1 MSNNKMQSNQFNLTD
16 LRSLKGLII
25 DMDGVLWHGDRPL
38 PGLPEFFSSLN
49 QHQIRFML
57 ATNNNTQRPESF
69 VAKAAKF
76 GVEIDTAQIVTA
88 SIATVH
94 YLRSRYRPGSRI
106 YVVGEAALK
115 SLITESGFIVA
126 DTVVDA
132 VVVTLDRQLTY
143 EMLKRATLL
152 IRDGAEF
159 IVPNLDPSYPTPEGF
174 VPGGGAVVAAVA
186 TASDKHPIAIG
197 KPESWMFQIC
207 MERMQT
213 QAVETASL
221 GDRLST
227 DIAGGQR
234 LGLKTI
240 LVLSGVTSTTD
251 LEASPIHPTWVFQGL
266 EDLPR
271 ALNDMD
277 DMYTTGP

>member
-1 MSNNKMQSNQFNLTD
+1 MQSDQLNLAD
-16 LRSLKGLII
+16 LRALKGLII

-38 PGLPEFFSSLN
+38 PGLPEFFASLN
-49 QHQIRFML
+49 QHKINFML
-57 ATNNNTQRPESF
+57 ATNNNTQRPEGF

-76 GVEIDTAQIVTA
+76 GVEVAPDQVITA
-88 SIATVH
+88 SVATIH
-94 YLRSRYRPGSRI
+94 YLQSKYPPGSRI
-106 YVVGEAALK
+106 YVVGESALK
-115 SLITESGFIVA
+115 SLITEAGFVVA
-126 DTVVDA
+126 DREVDA

-143 EMLKRATLL
+143 EMLKQATLL
-152 IRDGAEF
+152 IRAGAEF
-159 IVPNLDPSYPTPEGF
+159 IAPNLDPSYPTPEGI
-174 VPGGGAVVAAVA
+174 VPGGGTVVSAVA
-186 TASDKHPIAIG
+186 TASDRQPVVIG

-213 QAVETASL
+213 QAFETASL

-240 LVLSGVTSTTD
+240 LVLSGVTSATD
-251 LEASPIHPTWVFQGL
+251 LEASPVRPTWVFRGL
-266 EDLPR
+266 EDLTR

-277 DMYTTGP
+277 RTVS